1 MLNYQRVD
9 RRNIHRSVSSEHPRA
24 DSPSFHMR
32 CSHATYTPM
41 EDGDIQEPKGYHQHE
56 WTILRYVK
64 HHSGTLPT
72 ELDPKLN
79 TGDLRQQLM
88 DLRHVQ
94 H

>member
-1 MLNYQRVD
+1 
-9 RRNIHRSVSSEHPRA
+9 
-24 DSPSFHMR
+24 
-32 CSHATYTPM
+32 M

-79 TGDLRQQLM
+79 TVDLRQQLM
-88 DLRHVQ
+88 DRHVQ